1 MRAADACTL
10 SRTRL
15 RGQSCPR
22 RSRVRDAVACPRLR
36 PTRGSRVREEVSLS
50 VSQNVAVC
58 LPEPGVLGDEGAG
71 AGAGGEEKEEEKE
84 EVLCAGQR
92 RMS

>member
-36 PTRGSRVREEVSLS
+36 PTRVAAACARRFLCPSPRTWPS
-50 VSQNVAVC
+50 VSQNLAFW
-58 LPEPGVLGDEGAG
+58 ETKEQEQEQ
-71 AGAGGEEKEEEKE
+71 EEKRRRRRRRRFC
-84 EVLCAGQR
+84 VLVRGA
-92 RMS
+92 